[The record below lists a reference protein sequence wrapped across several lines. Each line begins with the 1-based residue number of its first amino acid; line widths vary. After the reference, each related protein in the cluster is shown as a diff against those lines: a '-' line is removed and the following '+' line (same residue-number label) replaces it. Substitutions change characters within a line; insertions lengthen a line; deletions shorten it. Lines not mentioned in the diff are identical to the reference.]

1 MGTGCSPLPLVVREC
16 RPHHHTTTLPL
27 MTRLELLHTI
37 QENAETLTLHD
48 AVMLLAGRLP
58 NDAELLTAWDEFA
71 HLVVK
76 HCR

>member
-1 MGTGCSPLPLVVREC
+1 
-16 RPHHHTTTLPL
+16 

-37 QENAETLTLHD
+37 KENAEALTLHD

-58 NDAELLTAWDEFA
+58 NDSELIAAWDEFA

>member
-1 MGTGCSPLPLVVREC
+1 
-16 RPHHHTTTLPL
+16 

-37 QENAETLTLHD
+37 QENAEALTLHD

-58 NDAELLTAWDEFA
+58 NDSELIAVWDEFA

-76 HCR
+76 HCH